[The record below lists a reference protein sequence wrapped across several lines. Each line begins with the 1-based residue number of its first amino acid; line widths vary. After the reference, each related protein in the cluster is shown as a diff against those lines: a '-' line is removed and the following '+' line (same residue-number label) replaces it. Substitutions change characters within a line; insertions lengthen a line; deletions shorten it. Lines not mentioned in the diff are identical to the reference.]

1 MTTQVE
7 LGQPVLGELGCA
19 VLIGRLGDVVKL
31 VFDQGAELSV
41 GTLGT
46 VVRSQGD
53 KEVGLLTEPLPHLL
67 LLAGFLPSAGA
78 EHQLLGLA

>member
-1 MTTQVE
+1 MLNKSRE
-7 LGQPVLGELGCA
+7 IH
-19 VLIGRLGDVVKL
+19 IG
-31 VFDQGAELSV
+31 A
-41 GTLGT
+41 LGT